1 MVISFPCRGAREHV
15 RADPPESLDAG
26 DPQQL
31 VYAVRGVVSRASR
44 RGRGTRGDERL
55 GARRLPAAAT
65 SRRCLGVHATQRAAI
80 NTFVR
85 WLVEHDQP
93 DARQARLALSVQP
106 PRPSDEGARRPIVAL
121 TVPEYEHLLPAER
134 EVAHHP
140 LLGWRDVAI
149 VRTLG
154 ERGLRAEE
162 LCCFACAT
170 NRPTRR

>member
-1 MVISFPCRGAREHV
+1 VITVSELATYQ
-15 RADPPESLDAG
+15 
-26 DPQQL
+26 QQL
-31 VYAVRGVVSRASR
+31 RAGGVSEFTLRK
-44 RGRGTRGDERL
+44 D
-55 GARRLPAAAT
+55 
-65 SRRCLGVHATQRAAI
+65 RAAI
-80 NTFVR
+80 NTFIR

-93 DARQARLALSVQP
+93 DARQARPALSVQP

-121 TVPEYEHLLPAER
+121 TVPEYEHLLAHAER

-162 LCCFACAT
+162 LCCFARAT